1 MQTFFFEMY
10 IAIGIIVSVVML
22 FGSYLKEIEEMERK
36 FEKVDKP
43 MLGAMVALTVF
54 FWPFFLFFININDVF
69 NVGSSQRKDC
79 RAFRG

>member
-1 MQTFFFEMY
+1 MQTFFEMY

-36 FEKVDKP
+36 SEKVDKP

-54 FWPFFLFFININDVF
+54 LLAIFSFLL
-69 NVGSSQRKDC
+69 
-79 RAFRG
+79 